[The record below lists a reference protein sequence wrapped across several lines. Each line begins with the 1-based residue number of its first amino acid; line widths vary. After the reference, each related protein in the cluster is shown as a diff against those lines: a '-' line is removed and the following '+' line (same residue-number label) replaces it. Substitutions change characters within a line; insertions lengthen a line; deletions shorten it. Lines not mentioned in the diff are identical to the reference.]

1 MTPFTLR
8 RGATVLSLWLA
19 ASSLAQTPPATPP
32 AASTSAK
39 AAPALIPRDVL
50 FGNPERTS
58 PRLSPDGLK
67 LAWLAPD
74 KKNVLQVW
82 VKTVGKDDDTIVTA
96 DKHRGIRNYVWAE
109 DSNTVLYQQDSDG
122 DENFHVY
129 AVDLTAKSVRD
140 LTPFQGVRAQLEQT
154 SHKLPGRIL
163 VSMNLRNPQLFDMY
177 RVELKSGALELD
189 TTNPGDVNGWAA
201 TDDLFVKGAQATLPD
216 GSTEVRV
223 RDSAK
228 SPWRVLVKAPATE
241 EVQLYDFSADGSLA
255 YLLSSLGQDTSRVVQ
270 RSVKTGT
277 EKVIAES
284 PASDATDVFIH
295 PVKHI
300 VQAVGF
306 DPGMPF
312 WMVVDPSVRS
322 DFDVLGKT
330 PGAFHVVSR
339 DRADKTWLVG
349 YTLDQGGVRYYRF
362 DRATKTA
369 QFMFS
374 SQPKLDQAPLVPMV
388 AVEFPARDGLKL
400 RGYLTQPLNASG
412 PGPLVLFV
420 HGGPWARDFWG
431 YNPYAQW
438 LANRGYAVLQLN
450 YRGSTGFGKA
460 FLHAG
465 DKEWGKKMHTDLID
479 GVDWAVKKGVADPK
493 QLAIMGGSYGGYSAL
508 AGATF
513 TPDVFRASVDIVGPS
528 NLLTLLA
535 TIPPYWK
542 VIKYTFNVRLGNP
555 DDPKDKEYLHA
566 VSPLFSV
573 DRIRIPLLIGQGAN
587 DPRVKVAESE
597 QIVAAMEKKGLPV
610 TYILYPDEGHGFAR
624 PENRIDFNARAELFL
639 QKYLGGRAEPLPGDR
654 IPGSTAVVKVVEA
667 KPGSQHAAR

>member
-1 MTPFTLR
+1 MGSSSLR
-8 RGATVLSLWLA
+8 PGAVALA
-19 ASSLAQTPPATPP
+19 LALGFSALAQTPPAAP
-32 AASTSAK
+32 AASPAK
-39 AAPALIPRDVL
+39 AAPALISRDVL
-50 FGNPERTS
+50 FGNPERAS
-58 PRLSPDGLK
+58 PQLSPDGLK

-74 KKNVLQVW
+74 KKDVLQVW
-82 VKTVGKDDDTIVTA
+82 VKTVGKDDDAIVTA
-96 DKHRGIRNYVWAE
+96 DKRRGIWSYEWAE

-129 AVDLTAKSVRD
+129 AVDLTAKTVRD
-140 LTPFQGVRAQLEQT
+140 LTPYQGIRAGLKQT

-163 VSMNLRNPQLFDMY
+163 VTMNLRTRELFDVY
-177 RVELKSGALELD
+177 HVDLRTGAIELD
-189 TTNPGDVNGWAA
+189 TTNPGDVTSWAA
-201 TDDLFVKGAQATLPD
+201 TDDLFVKGAQASLPD

-228 SPWRVLVKAPATE
+228 GPWRVLVKAPATE
-241 EVQLYDFSADGSLA
+241 NLTLYDFSADGSQA
-255 YLLSSLGQDTSRVVQ
+255 YLVSSLGQDTARVVQ
-270 RSVKTGT
+270 RSVKTGA

-284 PASDATDVFIH
+284 PASDATQVFIH
-295 PVKHI
+295 PVKHV

-312 WMVVDPSVRS
+312 WMVVDASVRP
-322 DFDVLGKT
+322 DFDALGKN
-330 PGAFHVVSR
+330 PGAFEVISR

-349 YTLDQGGVRYYRF
+349 YTIDQGGVRYYRF

-369 QFMFS
+369 QFMFAAW
-374 SQPKLDQAPLVPMV
+374 PKLDKAPLAPMV

-400 RGYLTQPLNASG
+400 RGYLTQPLNAAG

-420 HGGPWARDFWG
+420 HGGPWSRDSWG
-431 YNPYAQW
+431 YDAYAQW
-438 LANRGYAVLQLN
+438 LANRGYNVLQLN
-450 YRGSTGFGKA
+450 YRGSAGFGKA

-493 QLAIMGGSYGGYSAL
+493 QLAIMGESYGGYAAL

-535 TIPPYWK
+535 NSPPYWK
-542 VIKYTFNVRLGNP
+542 PLKSIINVRLGNP
-555 DDPKDKEYLHA
+555 DDAKDKEYLHA
-566 VSPLFSV
+566 ASPLFSV
-573 DRIRIPLLIGQGAN
+573 DKIRIPILIGQGAN

-597 QIVAAMEKKGLPV
+597 QIVAAMEKKGLAV
-610 TYILYPDEGHGFAR
+610 IYVLYPDEGHGFAR
-624 PENRIDFNARAELFL
+624 PENRIDFTARAELFL

-667 KPGSQHAAR
+667 KPGTQAAR

>member
-1 MTPFTLR
+1 MDSTLFR
-8 RGATVLSLWLA
+8 RGAVVLALA
-19 ASSLAQTPPATPP
+19 VGTAALAQTPTAAT
-32 AASTSAK
+32 AAAPTK
-39 AAPALIPRDVL
+39 PAPALIPRDVL
-50 FGNPERTS
+50 FGNPEKAS

-74 KKNVLQVW
+74 KKDVLQVW
-82 VKTVGKDDDTIVTA
+82 VKTVGKDDDVVVTA
-96 DKHRGIRNYVWAE
+96 DKRRGIRRYFWAE
-109 DSNTVLYQQDSDG
+109 DSNTLLYQQDSDG

-140 LTPFQGVRAQLEQT
+140 LTPYQGIRAELEAT
-154 SHKLPGRIL
+154 SRKLPGRIL
-163 VSMNLRNPQLFDMY
+163 VTMNLRSRELFDVY
-177 RVELKSGALELD
+177 RVELKTGALELD
-189 TTNPGDVNGWAA
+189 TTNPGDVAGWAE
-201 TDDLFVKGAQATLPD
+201 TDDLFVKGAQASLPD
-216 GSTEVRV
+216 GSTQVRV

-228 SPWRVLVKAPATE
+228 APWRVLVTAPPTDNLN
-241 EVQLYDFSADGSLA
+241 LYDFSADGSLA
-255 YLLSSLGQDTSRVVQ
+255 FLVSSLGQDTARVVQ
-270 RSVKTGT
+270 RSVKTGA

-284 PASDATDVFIH
+284 AASDATNVFIH
-295 PVKHI
+295 PIKHV

-312 WMVVDPSVRS
+312 WMVVDESVRP
-322 DFDVLGKT
+322 DFDALAKAS
-330 PGAFHVVSR
+330 PGAFEVISR
-339 DRADKTWLVG
+339 DRADKTWLVA
-349 YTLDQGGVRYYRF
+349 YTLDQGGNRYYRW
-362 DRATKTA
+362 DRAAKAA

-374 SQPKLDQAPLVPMV
+374 TQPKLDKAPLAPMV

-420 HGGPWARDFWG
+420 HGGPWARDTWG

-438 LANRGYAVLQLN
+438 LANRGYSVLQLN

-460 FLHAG
+460 FLNAG
-465 DKEWGKKMHTDLID
+465 DKQWGKKMHTDLID
-479 GVDWAVKKGVADPK
+479 GVDWAVKKGIADPK

-535 TIPPYWK
+535 TIPPYWQTLK
-542 VIKYTFNVRLGNP
+542 STFNVRLGNP
-555 DDPKDKEYLHA
+555 DDPKDREYLHA

-573 DRIRIPLLIGQGAN
+573 DKIRIPILIGQGAN

-597 QIVAAMEKKGLPV
+597 QIVAAMEKKGLAV
-610 TYILYPDEGHGFAR
+610 TYVLYPDEGHGFAR

-639 QKYLGGRAEPLPGDR
+639 QKYLGGRAEPLPGDK

-667 KPGSQHAAR
+667 KPGPQAAR

>member
-1 MTPFTLR
+1 MRSSSLR
-8 RGATVLSLWLA
+8 PSAIALA
-19 ASSLAQTPPATPP
+19 LALCFSALAQTPAAVP
-32 AASTSAK
+32 AAK
-39 AAPALIPRDVL
+39 PAPVLIPRDVL
-50 FGNPERTS
+50 FGNPERAS

-82 VKTVGKDDDTIVTA
+82 VKTVGKDDDAVVTA
-96 DKHRGIRNYVWAE
+96 DKHRGIRTYSWAE
-109 DSNTVLYQQDSDG
+109 DSNNVLYQQDSDG

-129 AVDLTAKSVRD
+129 AVNLTSKSVRD
-140 LTPFQGVRAQLEQT
+140 LTPYQGIRAGLEQV
-154 SHKLPGRIL
+154 SHKVPGRIL
-163 VSMNLRNPQLFDMY
+163 VTMNLRDLHLFDVY
-177 RVELKSGALELD
+177 RVDLKTGAIELD
-189 TTNPGDVNGWAA
+189 TQNPGDVGGWTA
-201 TDDLFVKGAQATLPD
+201 TDDLFVKGSEATLPD

-223 RDSAK
+223 RDSVK

-241 EVQLYDFSADGSLA
+241 SVDLYDFSADGTLA
-255 YLLSSLGQDTSRVVQ
+255 ILVSSLGEDTSRVVQ
-270 RSVKTGT
+270 RSVKTGA
-277 EKVIAES
+277 EKVIAQNA
-284 PASDATDVFIH
+284 ASDATQVFIH
-295 PVKHI
+295 PVRHV

-312 WMVVDPSVRS
+312 WTVVDKSVQA
-322 DFDVLGKT
+322 DFDALGKAS
-330 PGAFHVVSR
+330 PGAFNVVSR

-349 YTLDQGGVRYYRF
+349 YTQDQGGVRYFRW
-362 DRATKTA
+362 DRVTKTA

-374 SQPKLDQAPLVPMV
+374 AQPKLDKAPLAPMV

-400 RGYLTQPLNASG
+400 RGYLTQPLNAAG
-412 PGPLVLFV
+412 AGPLVLFV

-431 YNPYAQW
+431 YNPSGQW
-438 LANRGYAVLQLN
+438 LANRGYSVLQLN

-465 DKEWGKKMHTDLID
+465 DKEWGKKMHSDLID
-479 GVDWAVKKGVADPK
+479 GVDWAVKKGIADPK
-493 QLAIMGGSYGGYSAL
+493 QVAIMGGSYGGYSAL

-535 TIPPYWK
+535 TIPPYWQ
-542 VIKYTFNVRLGNP
+542 VQRSIFNVRLGNP
-555 DDPKDKEYLHA
+555 EDPKDKEYLHA
-566 VSPLFSV
+566 SSPLFSV
-573 DRIRIPLLIGQGAN
+573 DRIRIPILIGQGAN

-597 QIVAAMEKKGLPV
+597 QIVGAMEKKGLPV
-610 TYILYPDEGHGFAR
+610 TYVLYPDEGHGFAR

-667 KPGSQHAAR
+667 KPAPQAAR